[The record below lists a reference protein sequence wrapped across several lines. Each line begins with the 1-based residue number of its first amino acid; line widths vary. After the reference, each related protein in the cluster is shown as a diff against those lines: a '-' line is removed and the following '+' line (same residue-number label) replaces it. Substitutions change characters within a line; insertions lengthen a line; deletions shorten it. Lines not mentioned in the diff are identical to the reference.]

1 MKREFVRSHAGTVSL
16 KYRFGAALLAL
27 CFCLLFSLPA
37 FAGKTEPRV
46 PISGVDLQ
54 RRGSV
59 QVLVRDSKGDPLTGG
74 TLHIYGVAT
83 VTEADGRQ
91 FFTMTDAF
99 AKCGKTADDLFSDQ
113 SCAEDL
119 SAYVEKAKPASLAKA
134 ENKSGTVTFTQLLP
148 GAYLVVQ
155 TESVPGYE
163 SMLPFILII
172 PQLIDNEIIYD
183 VTAKAKPVEPLPPG
197 QTEIIASKKVTVLS
211 GTAPKDT
218 LFSFVLT
225 ADNAESPLPT
235 NPNAVYDKA
244 NRSMTVSRTGEGP
257 VDFGPLKFTAAEVG
271 KMYEYTIRE
280 VKGTAARY
288 TYDTAVYHLT
298 IRVLSADGGKS
309 IIVTNILTDANGK
322 SVSEA
327 VFRNTYDGGET
338 PPEIP
343 RTGQLWWP
351 VLLMLPA
358 GLLLA
363 ALGVFFLRR
372 DGMTEEEA
380 L

>member
-1 MKREFVRSHAGTVSL
+1 MKRGFIRPHTGTVSL

-37 FAGKTEPRV
+37 FAGQTEPRV

-59 QVLVRDSKGDPLTGG
+59 QVLVRDSKGEPLSGG
-74 TLHIYGVAT
+74 TLHLYGVAT
-83 VTEADGRQ
+83 VTQAEGRQ
-91 FFTMTDAF
+91 SFAMTEAF
-99 AKCGKTADDLFSDQ
+99 ANCGKTADDLLSDQ
-113 SCAEDL
+113 SCAQAL
-119 SAYVEKAKPASLAKA
+119 AAYVEKAKPASLAKA
-134 ENKSGTVTFTQLLP
+134 ENKSGSVTFSQLLP

-163 SMLPFILII
+163 FMLPFILFI

-183 VTAKAKPVEPLPPG
+183 VTAQAKPVEPLPPG
-197 QTEIIASKKVTVLS
+197 RTEIIASKKVTVLS

-225 ADNAESPLPT
+225 ADNPASVLPKNT
-235 NPNAVYDKA
+235 SAVYDSK
-244 NRSMTVSRTGEGP
+244 NQSMTVSRTGEGT
-257 VDFGPLKFTAAEVG
+257 VDFGPLNFTAADIG
-271 KMYEYTIRE
+271 KTYEYTIRE
-280 VKGTAARY
+280 VKGTAAHY

-322 SVSEA
+322 NVSEA
-327 VFRNTYDGGET
+327 VFRNIYDGGET
-338 PPEIP
+338 PPVIP

-372 DGMTEEEA
+372 DRMTEEEF

>member
-1 MKREFVRSHAGTVSL
+1 
-16 KYRFGAALLAL
+16 
-27 CFCLLFSLPA
+27 
-37 FAGKTEPRV
+37 
-46 PISGVDLQ
+46 
-54 RRGSV
+54 
-59 QVLVRDSKGDPLTGG
+59 
-74 TLHIYGVAT
+74 
-83 VTEADGRQ
+83 
-91 FFTMTDAF
+91 
-99 AKCGKTADDLFSDQ
+99 
-113 SCAEDL
+113 
-119 SAYVEKAKPASLAKA
+119 
-134 ENKSGTVTFTQLLP
+134 
-148 GAYLVVQ
+148 
-155 TESVPGYE
+155 
-163 SMLPFILII
+163 
-172 PQLIDNEIIYD
+172 
-183 VTAKAKPVEPLPPG
+183 
-197 QTEIIASKKVTVLS
+197 
-211 GTAPKDT
+211 
-218 LFSFVLT
+218 
-225 ADNAESPLPT
+225 
-235 NPNAVYDKA
+235 
-244 NRSMTVSRTGEGP
+244 MTVSRTGEGP

-343 RTGQLWWP
+343 RTGQRWWP